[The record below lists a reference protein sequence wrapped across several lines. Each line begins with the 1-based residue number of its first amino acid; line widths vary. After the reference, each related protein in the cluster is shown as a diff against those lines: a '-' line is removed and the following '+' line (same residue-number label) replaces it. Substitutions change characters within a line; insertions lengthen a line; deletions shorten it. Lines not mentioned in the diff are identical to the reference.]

1 MRISILGAPGSGKTT
16 QSQLLAKSL
25 NVPVFSINDELR
37 QLAKSNDPRSGEV
50 REVLEKDELVP
61 DELALSLLRERL
73 SQSDAE
79 RGFVLDGTPRTVGEA
94 RVMMGVFAL
103 NRVFHLQVGFQVA
116 MERLM
121 RRAREDDK
129 PESIRRRF
137 EIYRKEIKAIL
148 PLYRSLGIL
157 VEIDAAT
164 GSIQDVSQEIMS
176 KLQ

>member
-25 NVPVFSINDELR
+25 NVLVFSIGDELR
-37 QLAKSNDPRSGEV
+37 QLVKSDDPRSGEV
-50 REVLEKDELVP
+50 GEVLDEGELVS

-79 RGFVLDGTPRTVGEA
+79 RGFVLDGMPRTVGDA
-94 RVMMGVFAL
+94 RVMMGMFAL
-103 NRVFHLQVGFQVA
+103 NRAFHLQIGFQVA

-129 PESIRRRF
+129 PKPIHRRF
-137 EIYRKEIKAIL
+137 EIYRREIRTIL

-164 GSIQDVSQEIMS
+164 GSVQDISQEIMS